1 MKKLVLFLTVV
12 VILSTLAGCIKHGHP
27 TKDNWWHIGWPDSVQ
42 FTNFILPD
50 TERDYCNKYQ
60 ERTYERSTP
69 SGTIKIGVTYAKHD
83 DVGRILMFF
92 GGGVD
97 FNILTHEDLHNLE
110 RLNEFYAIFINC
122 GSCTNIE
129 PRILKGYVAQG
140 GIVYASD
147 LVSSTLVS
155 AFPYMFKYE
164 NVSPSMQVYANIPHT
179 SLASHMRQNYL
190 NVIFNMGGWNVIT
203 ELSED
208 ATVYIKGYVPNHGY
222 APLAMS
228 FDYGE
233 GTVFY
238 TSFHNNA
245 QATSSMVNFIE
256 YLIFRIKFIEADRG
270 LSERAAREG
279 FIYRGAVFGLLGDS
293 ISLGAAM
300 SQAEAALGPADAL
313 ESLDWSSLD
322 VGNFAV
328 PMAPGAPSHG
338 VPSNSQRIF
347 TYTFNQ
353 NEEFMLMIET
363 NEKNFTIRL
372 EDPNGNIYYLSE
384 RGQLIS
390 KTHTGILPMPIF
402 ESLNNYYGVLV
413 RNVIGGEWQFEIIAE
428 NAAANTV
435 FMVGIATRSL

>member
-1 MKKLVLFLTVV
+1 MLLIFTGCVV
-12 VILSTLAGCIKHGHP
+12 Y
-27 TKDNWWHIGWPDSVQ
+27 NNSVDTDELRLGRFSPIQ
-42 FTNFILPD
+42 FTNVVFIDP
-50 TERDYCNKYQ
+50 EKKCDYECEEKI
-60 ERTYERSTP
+60 YERQQPPVES
-69 SGTIKIGVTYAKHD
+69 IRIGVTHAKHD

-92 GGGVD
+92 GGGVE
-97 FNILTHEDLHNLE
+97 FSVLAHEDLKDLE
-110 RLNEFYAIFINC
+110 RLSEFYAIFINC
-122 GSCTNIE
+122 GSCADIN
-129 PRILKGYVAQG
+129 PRILKSYVAQG

-147 LVSSTLVS
+147 LVSSILAS
-155 AFPYMFKYE
+155 AFPEMFEYE
-164 NVSPSMQVYANIPHT
+164 NISPSMKVYANIPHT
-179 SLASHMRQNYL
+179 SLASHMRQDRL

-208 ATVYIKGYVPNHGY
+208 ATVYIQGYVPNHGY

-228 FDYGE
+228 FNYGE

-270 LSERAAREG
+270 LSERATREG

-300 SQAEAALGPADAL
+300 SQAEAALGTADSL

-322 VGNFAV
+322 IENFA
-328 PMAPGAPSHG
+328 APEATGAAALMPRTPSTA
-338 VPSNSQRIF
+338 QRIF

-353 NEEFMLMIET
+353 NEDFMLMVET
-363 NEKNFTIRL
+363 DVKNFTL
-372 EDPNGNIYYLSE
+372 KLKDPSGNTFLLSE
-384 RGQLIS
+384 RGKLIS
-390 KTHTGILPMPIF
+390 KEHTGITPLPIF
-402 ESLNNYYGVLV
+402 ENINNYYGVLV
-413 RNVIGGEWQFEIIAE
+413 RNVTGGEWHFEIIAE
-428 NAAANTV
+428 DAADNAV